1 MCVCVCVFG
10 ATQLERDKKELVR
23 QVELLGFSETEEM
36 RECRKAHE
44 KLTAFLMVYFDRS
57 WRQLA
62 NDAKPA
68 VRSSQPSLLGSS
80 TNGY

>member
-1 MCVCVCVFG
+1 M
-10 ATQLERDKKELVR
+10 R

-68 VRSSQPSLLGSS
+68 VRPSQQCPTHCVVSQSTSQQHQRLLTGRL
-80 TNGY
+80 TAQ

>member
-1 MCVCVCVFG
+1 
-10 ATQLERDKKELVR
+10 VR

-68 VRSSQPSLLGSS
+68 VRPSSAAAQPQPYSLRSQSDQRLLVSS